1 VNNEELVSELLT
13 TVFLMT
19 YIMMTDLND
28 ADTAFVDTCGL
39 FLVGTLFV
47 ALGFSVLV
55 MLADIYKTL
64 RQFVLNMINKCKV
77 RKAKKEMQKA
87 FATYMEETVRAP
99 IVRKKSEYLEEI
111 REEEEEEEEEEDGVV
126 KDVSFE
132 TENEVTARVDI
143 KPVIIAL
150 SNNSGF
156 PKIEIEIENIESVKE
171 ENGVEDIECND
182 FIQLDE

>member
-1 VNNEELVSELLT
+1 
-13 TVFLMT
+13 M
-19 YIMMTDLND
+19 
-28 ADTAFVDTCGL
+28 
-39 FLVGTLFV
+39 
-47 ALGFSVLV
+47 
-55 MLADIYKTL
+55 
-64 RQFVLNMINKCKV
+64 
-77 RKAKKEMQKA
+77 
-87 FATYMEETVRAP
+87 
-99 IVRKKSEYLEEI
+99 
-111 REEEEEEEEEEDGVV
+111 V

>member
-1 VNNEELVSELLT
+1 
-13 TVFLMT
+13 
-19 YIMMTDLND
+19 
-28 ADTAFVDTCGL
+28 
-39 FLVGTLFV
+39 
-47 ALGFSVLV
+47 
-55 MLADIYKTL
+55 
-64 RQFVLNMINKCKV
+64 
-77 RKAKKEMQKA
+77 MQKA

-111 REEEEEEEEEEDGVV
+111 REEDGEEDEEEDGVV

-150 SNNSGF
+150 SHNSGF
-156 PKIEIEIENIESVKE
+156 PKIEIEAEEIESVKQ

>member
-1 VNNEELVSELLT
+1 
-13 TVFLMT
+13 
-19 YIMMTDLND
+19 
-28 ADTAFVDTCGL
+28 
-39 FLVGTLFV
+39 
-47 ALGFSVLV
+47 
-55 MLADIYKTL
+55 
-64 RQFVLNMINKCKV
+64 MINKCKV

-111 REEEEEEEEEEDGVV
+111 REEDGEEEEEEEDGVV

-156 PKIEIEIENIESVKE
+156 PKIEIEIENIELVKE

-182 FIQLDE
+182 FNQLDE